1 MADEFHHI
9 SVLLN
14 ESVDGLAIKP
24 NGIYVDCTLGG
35 AGHSS
40 KIAAALS
47 DEGRLI
53 AFDQDLVAI
62 GNAEKVLA
70 TEIESGKVT
79 LVHNNFRHIQVEL
92 EKMGINGV
100 DGILYDL
107 GVSSPQLDEIER
119 GFSYHQ
125 DAPLDMRM
133 DQTQA
138 LTAETIINERSEDH
152 TSELQSRYDI
162 VCNHQIE

>member
-24 NGIYVDCTLGG
+24 NGTYVDCTLGG

-70 TEIESGKVT
+70 AEIESGKVT
-79 LVHNNFRHIQVEL
+79 LVQIISDISSQNLKKWVL
-92 EKMGINGV
+92 LVLM
-100 DGILYDL
+100 
-107 GVSSPQLDEIER
+107 VSCTTL
-119 GFSYHQ
+119 
-125 DAPLDMRM
+125 A
-133 DQTQA
+133 
-138 LTAETIINERSEDH
+138 
-152 TSELQSRYDI
+152 
-162 VCNHQIE
+162 

>member
-1 MADEFHHI
+1 MANEFHHI

-70 TEIESGKVT
+70 AEIENGKVT
-79 LVHNNFRHIQVEL
+79 LVHNNFRHIQSEL
-92 EKMGINGV
+92 EKMGKIGRAHV
-100 DGILYDL
+100 
-107 GVSSPQLDEIER
+107 
-119 GFSYHQ
+119 
-125 DAPLDMRM
+125 
-133 DQTQA
+133 
-138 LTAETIINERSEDH
+138 
-152 TSELQSRYDI
+152 
-162 VCNHQIE
+162 